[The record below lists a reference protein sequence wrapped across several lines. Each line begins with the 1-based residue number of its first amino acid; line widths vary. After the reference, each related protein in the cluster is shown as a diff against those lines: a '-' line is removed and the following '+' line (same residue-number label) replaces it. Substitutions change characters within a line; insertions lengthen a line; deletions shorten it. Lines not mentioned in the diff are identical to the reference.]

1 MLSMPNVCHKFF
13 RVPTMTEGFLEQVL
27 ILLFLKKK
35 SSLGIEKRERSFSEE
50 GKIGAKEG
58 GRICSTY

>member
-1 MLSMPNVCHKFF
+1 MLSMPNVCHEFF

-35 SSLGIEKRERSFSEE
+35 KKKQFGDR
-50 GKIGAKEG
+50 KEG
-58 GRICSTY
+58 EVILRGRKNRGKGRG

>member
-1 MLSMPNVCHKFF
+1 
-13 RVPTMTEGFLEQVL
+13 MTEGFLEQVL